1 MEEGRRRKASRV
13 RASSVALF
21 KGSAGRG
28 TAAVR
33 VFIIRLLRC
42 CACAMAALAARSLA
56 HGSRQTECRMPTLIP
71 LKSFLA
77 RNRGS
82 ILAAGCDQSDG
93 SRFLSIL
100 WTSQFS
106 LQNELMTAKAVASAS
121 RIISL

>member
-1 MEEGRRRKASRV
+1 MDEGRRKASRV

-56 HGSRQTECRMPTLIP
+56 HGSRPTDRMQNADPNPPQVLP
-71 LKSFLA
+71 
-77 RNRGS
+77 R
-82 ILAAGCDQSDG
+82 
-93 SRFLSIL
+93 
-100 WTSQFS
+100 SQP
-106 LQNELMTAKAVASAS
+106 
-121 RIISL
+121 RIHPRRRVRPE

>member
-1 MEEGRRRKASRV
+1 MEEGRRKASRV

-56 HGSRQTECRMPTLIP
+56 HAAVRQTECRMPTLIP

-93 SRFLSIL
+93 SRFLSIIGL
-100 WTSQFS
+100 SS
-106 LQNELMTAKAVASAS
+106 LASIELIITKALAFG
-121 RIISL
+121 